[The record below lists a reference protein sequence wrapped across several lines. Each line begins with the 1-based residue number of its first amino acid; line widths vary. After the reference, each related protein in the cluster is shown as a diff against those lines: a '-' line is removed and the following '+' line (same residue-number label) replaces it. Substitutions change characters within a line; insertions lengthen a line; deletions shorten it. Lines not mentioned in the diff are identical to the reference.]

1 MTQPIHDSWT
11 IARSGILT
19 HQHRLAV
26 TANNIANVDTPGYSR
41 RVARLAPVPETP
53 TSLTESRTW
62 SHGAG
67 VRVVD
72 IVRTENAMTTTMLRQ
87 QVGDAAGHRQ
97 QADALGGLE
106 ALLREDGESSLG
118 ARLDAFW
125 NAWSDLANQADNVG
139 FRSVVIQSGVS
150 LATHLQSLNGRIDS
164 FDEQIITG
172 TPGTFTGLLPS
183 DVEEFNRMTEEL
195 QDLNKRISFGYG
207 SAEPHALMDRRDVL
221 LQDLSAM
228 ANIQVGL
235 DYAVTLDGQTV
246 VSADGADRFTLDISD
261 AGPPPLFEIG
271 GVGVAVTS
279 GNIGA
284 WSSVLDI
291 SASLRDRL
299 DTLAADLADAVNS
312 IHNSDRRA
320 TGDSYDLDGQRCDWD
335 FFTGTTAGDISVNT
349 LIYDPDNPMDMQPWR
364 IAAAG
369 SIFDDGTGTT
379 GPNRGDGAR
388 ALEIAML
395 ADATR
400 AALNGQGFGD
410 YHATGL
416 TLLGGVIAT
425 EGELADDGDAIVDA
439 LKDALQSEVGVNMDE
454 ELMDMMSAQRAFQ
467 AASRLL
473 QTVDEMLQTILGF

>member
-67 VRVVD
+67 VRVMDV
-72 IVRTENAMTTTMLRQ
+72 VRMENTMTSTMLRQ
-87 QVGDAAGHRQ
+87 QVGDASGHRQ

-106 ALLREDGESSLG
+106 ALLREDGDSSLG

-150 LATHLQSLNGRIDS
+150 LASHLQSLDGRIDS

-172 TPGTFTGLLPS
+172 APGTFTGLLPS
-183 DVEEFNRMTEEL
+183 DVDEFNRLTEEL
-195 QDLNKRISFGYG
+195 QDLNKRISFGFG
-207 SAEPHALMDRRDVL
+207 SAEPYALMDRRDVI
-221 LQDLSAM
+221 LQELSGM
-228 ANIQVGL
+228 ANVQVGS
-235 DYAVTLDGQTV
+235 DFAVTLDGQSV
-246 VSADGADRFTLDISD
+246 VSANGDDRFALEIS
-261 AGPPPLFEIG
+261 GPPPVFQID
-271 GVGVAVTS
+271 GVGVSVTS

-284 WSSVLDI
+284 WSSVLDV

-312 IHNSDRRA
+312 IHNSDKRLS
-320 TGDSYDLDGQRCDWD
+320 GDSYDLDGQRCDWD
-335 FFTGTTAGDISVNT
+335 FFTGSTAADISVNT
-349 LIYDPDNPMDMQPWR
+349 LIYDPANPMDMQPWR
-364 IAAAG
+364 VAAAG
-369 SIFDDGTGTT
+369 SVYDDGAGGTA
-379 GPNRGDGAR
+379 PNPGDGAR

-400 AALNGQGFGD
+400 AALNGQGFGA

-439 LKDALQSEVGVNMDE
+439 LTDELQAEVGVNMDE

-467 AASRLL
+467 AASKLL
-473 QTVDEMLQTILGF
+473 QTVDEMMQTILQF